1 MFPPASS
8 IISIDLRILQRSA
21 SRIAPPKSG
30 RASVAGWLLLAEE
43 DARVFEWMVLTAF
56 MDIYGMS
63 QEDSAN
69 GLAKE
74 LRSS

>member
-43 DARVFEWMVLTAF
+43 DARVFEWMVLMAF
-56 MDIYGMS
+56 MGMS

-74 LRSS
+74 A